1 MATTTRGN
9 EPSCS
14 SSLLLVSED
23 PLVPEEEEEEVP
35 PLAAAASVAAER
47 NEEEP
52 PQSQEEADFETLTG
66 DALWNNNHSRS
77 TNTSHAED
85 TDTTTTILSNPLDA
99 SVVWTQQTHPPS
111 SAVETSTT
119 ADTHDNPETNQRV
132 YCLVN
137 ELKRYLDWLPQA
149 GAVWNAWLDEQ
160 YSGNDSL
167 AQAAIQY
174 YQQRPE
180 LVEYTLDK
188 ELPRM
193 QYTWMSAAE
202 GVVTDASHIA
212 LLLLQASWS
221 DDPLMRVWA
230 RSANQSLWADL
241 VQSLTTTSTTTSTTC
256 GDPHEPPPPSLIRPH
271 WHMAVHTH
279 DVEWTLCPDTCTIV
293 AKAVWELRLPH
304 PQLQLV
310 PIAQLTVSVQ
320 FSPQIPL
327 VQYHVESMKPIRHD
341 DLEDDDLWLLQVAR
355 FIVELPSFVV
365 EEEEEDEEDELD
377 HGSNRSRLGGGLYR
391 RRFLQSSSSS
401 LQRTWN
407 HSRAA
412 AHNLWRRARER
423 ELERQHNPP
432 KQHQQPQPQHI
443 DDDDEEEEVTWS
455 ESEPQQ
461 NDDPPT
467 NTTNQPTATKQEEE
481 EPDDLFRQPFLEQ
494 PQLPRLPSSSSSS
507 WKRKKPLLVA
517 SRATHHLWRR
527 AREAAS
533 PTPPPTLQDDDEEEE
548 QVTWNW
554 TGLKDPHPTTRANLP
569 SRETKSKPVPL
580 SSSSQSSSKPANQS
594 TPTKTTEPSIPPRA
608 HTARPS
614 SAVTATTRTTVNSEN
629 DIPPPPPQRNDAS
642 SNACVVPPPPSPPP
656 VAAPMNTNHNNQNH
670 NNPKP
675 KKRLTAAPLAATLR
689 TTWKKQV
696 VHRWNSATNATNTNL
711 NHKPVPPRIAP
722 RIPLAAKPQQQ
733 TQQQP
738 DRTARPLAPGTP
750 TRKPQPA
757 QERPPLPP
765 PKPQPL
771 PQGTGSAAPTEQP
784 RNDKSNP
791 LTSQNRTRPP
801 APTPALSQPLHGP
814 LRHTAKE
821 GSGGGPS
828 KHWNAL
834 LRSRWNRV
842 VAAPPK
848 PPPNPSRLGGWK
860 QRALSKQTVKSQV
873 TVEDEGASEEWI
885 FLSSS
890 SSQSSKKAS
899 IATSP
904 ALSRTAAPPHEE
916 EDGQSVAATEES
928 SSVTTATSC
937 EASDGLPRV
946 DSNHHHDRSTTPLS
960 SSSNSI
966 PVNVWADSSSSLTAE
981 SSTNNHSSSW
991 RSSKPNHAR
1000 TRMLLKLMA

>member
-1 MATTTRGN
+1 MTTTRGN

-23 PLVPEEEEEEVP
+23 PLVPEEEEVP

-52 PQSQEEADFETLTG
+52 PQSQEEADFQTLTG

-99 SVVWTQQTHPPS
+99 SIVWTQQSHPPS

-137 ELKRYLDWLPQA
+137 ELKRYVDWLPQA

-160 YSGNDSL
+160 YSGNDEL

-212 LLLLQASWS
+212 LLLLKASWS

-279 DVEWTLCPDTCTIV
+279 DVEWTLCPDTCTVV

-310 PIAQLTVSVQ
+310 PIAEMTVSVQ
-320 FSPQIPL
+320 FSPKIPL

-341 DLEDDDLWLLQVAR
+341 DLDDLWLLQVAR

-365 EEEEEDEEDELD
+365 EEEEEDELD
-377 HGSNRSRLGGGLYR
+377 HSSNRSRLGGGLYR

-412 AHNLWRRARER
+412 AYNLWRRAQER
-423 ELERQHNPP
+423 ELEQ
-432 KQHQQPQPQHI
+432 
-443 DDDDEEEEVTWS
+443 EVTWS
-455 ESEPQQ
+455 ESEPRQ
-461 NDDPPT
+461 NDDSPT
-467 NTTNQPTATKQEEE
+467 NTTNQSTAAKQE

-494 PQLPRLPSSSSSS
+494 PQRPRLPSSSSSS

-533 PTPPPTLQDDDEEEE
+533 PTPPSPTLEEEE
-548 QVTWNW
+548 ELTWNW
-554 TGLKDPHPTTRANLP
+554 TESNEPDPTKTATLP

-580 SSSSQSSSKPANQS
+580 SSSSQSSSLSSSKPADRF
-594 TPTKTTEPSIPPRA
+594 TPAKTTEPSMTPMTL
-608 HTARPS
+608 TAFPS
-614 SAVTATTRTTVNSEN
+614 TATTRKTGDSGN
-629 DIPPPPPQRNDAS
+629 DMPPPPPPQRNDAS
-642 SNACVVPPPPSPPP
+642 SKACVPPPP
-656 VAAPMNTNHNNQNH
+656 AAVPMHNNHQNHN

-696 VHRWNSATNATNTNL
+696 VHRWNSATNATNTNHT
-711 NHKPVPPRIAP
+711 HKPVPPRIAP

-738 DRTARPLAPGTP
+738 DRTARPLFPGAP
-750 TRKPQPA
+750 TRKPQPL

-873 TVEDEGASEEWI
+873 TVEDEAPSEEWI
-885 FLSSS
+885 FLSS